1 MNIVL
6 NFLKKVVLEITF
18 GTIIKG
24 AFYGI
29 VVGVCI
35 AFVVYGVCDLY
46 QLPYATSLLSNTDF
60 ETIAMLY
67 VGGWGI
73 AGIVAKLLPW

>member
-24 AFYGI
+24 TFYGI
-29 VVGVCI
+29 VVGICL
-35 AFVVYGVCDLY
+35 AFVTYGL
-46 QLPYATSLLSNTDF
+46 
-60 ETIAMLY
+60 
-67 VGGWGI
+67 
-73 AGIVAKLLPW
+73 